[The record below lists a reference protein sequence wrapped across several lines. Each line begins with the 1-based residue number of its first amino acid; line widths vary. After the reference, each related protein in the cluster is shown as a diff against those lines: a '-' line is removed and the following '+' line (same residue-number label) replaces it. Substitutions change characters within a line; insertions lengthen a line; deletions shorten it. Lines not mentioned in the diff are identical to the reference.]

1 MKDIYKILKY
11 PLTTEKAVR
20 SVEAENTLIFAV
32 SKSSNKK
39 EIKWAIEKEY
49 KVKVKG
55 VKRLKYLEVF
65 YNPVSEKVTS
75 DFEWIE
81 TDEEF
86 FRVKDSTE

>member
-49 KVKVKG
+49 KGKVKG
-55 VKRLKYLEVF
+55 VRTNIDMKGIKKAYIKLDQSTPAVDI
-65 YNPVSEKVTS
+65 TS
-75 DFEWIE
+75 KLGLI
-81 TDEEF
+81 
-86 FRVKDSTE
+86 

>member
-55 VKRLKYLEVF
+55 VRTNIDMKGIKKAYIKLDQSTPAVDI
-65 YNPVSEKVTS
+65 TS
-75 DFEWIE
+75 KLGLI
-81 TDEEF
+81 
-86 FRVKDSTE
+86 

>member
-55 VKRLKYLEVF
+55 VRTNIDMKGIKKAYIKLDQSTLAVDI
-65 YNPVSEKVTS
+65 TS
-75 DFEWIE
+75 KLGLI
-81 TDEEF
+81 
-86 FRVKDSTE
+86 